1 MKKYFAAIVLTLS
14 LSANAATPTFAQVE
28 ATMANKDYAVAK
40 VLMDEILRKRPESIR
55 AHALNASLI
64 LAAGGDKEEVE
75 AELAYVNKLK
85 TQAEKPI
92 VPVVEQSST
101 LKYVITGLCII
112 AAIIASFLAGEYVKL
127 RTRNKRKAKEAPE
140 VLPEEIDR
148 SNYSTT
154 LTNHAV

>member
-1 MKKYFAAIVLTLS
+1 MKKYIAAIALTVS
-14 LSANAATPTFAQVE
+14 LGATAATPTFAQVE
-28 ATMANKDYAVAK
+28 AAMINKDYAVAK

-85 TQAEKPI
+85 TQTVQPI
-92 VPVVEQSST
+92 SPAPEQSNIV
-101 LKYVITGLCII
+101 KYTITGLCVI
-112 AAIIASFLAGEYVKL
+112 AAIIASFLVGAYVKL
-127 RTRNKRKAKEAPE
+127 RTRNKRKVDEDAGEDIPD
-140 VLPEEIDR
+140 IDR

-154 LTNHAV
+154 LTNHGV